1 MNLSEL
7 RAKVRLRL
15 RDTAK
20 PYLVSDDEIDDSL
33 NEAEREAA
41 FRALLIRD
49 KTSALTQININCDET
64 EYAISPL
71 IVDVLGIVAES
82 NANCAFTGWTLNES
96 TLILDSLPAYEDV
109 LTLDCYRLPLRDM
122 EEDDD
127 EPEIRAIHH
136 DRMIEWALSLCYL
149 TPDADLFD
157 QAASDRYAGRFA
169 QNFGERLSA
178 RTMTNHRSKTLRA
191 VMSNGYM

>member
-49 KTSALTQININCDET
+49 KTSALTQININ
-64 EYAISPL
+64 
-71 IVDVLGIVAES
+71 
-82 NANCAFTGWTLNES
+82 
-96 TLILDSLPAYEDV
+96 
-109 LTLDCYRLPLRDM
+109 
-122 EEDDD
+122 
-127 EPEIRAIHH
+127 
-136 DRMIEWALSLCYL
+136 
-149 TPDADLFD
+149 
-157 QAASDRYAGRFA
+157 
-169 QNFGERLSA
+169 
-178 RTMTNHRSKTLRA
+178 
-191 VMSNGYM
+191 

>member
-1 MNLSEL
+1 M
-7 RAKVRLRL
+7 
-15 RDTAK
+15 RDTVK
-20 PYLVSDDEIDDSL
+20 PYLVSDEEIDANL

-49 KTSALTQININCDET
+49 NTSALTQININCSET

-71 IVDVLGIVAES
+71 IIDVIGIAAES
-82 NANCAFTGWTLNES
+82 NPNCTFTGWTLNES
-96 TLILDSLPAYEDV
+96 TLILSELPSYEDV
-109 LTLDCYRLPLRDM
+109 LALDCYRLPLRDM
-122 EEDDD
+122 EDDED
-127 EPEIRAIHH
+127 EPEVRAIHH

-157 QAASDRYAGRFA
+157 QAASDRYANRFA

-178 RTMTNHRSKTLRA
+178 RTMTNHRSKTGKYVA
-191 VMSNGYM
+191 NNGYM

>member
-15 RDTAK
+15 RDAVK
-20 PYLVSDDEIDDSL
+20 PYLVSDEEIDDSI

-49 KTSALTQININCDET
+49 KTSPLARIEINCDET
-64 EYAISPL
+64 EYQISPR
-71 IVDVLGIVAES
+71 IIDVLGIAADS

-96 TLILDSLPAYEDV
+96 TLILDALPAYDDV

-122 EEDDD
+122 EDDDD

>member
-15 RDTAK
+15 RDTVK
-20 PYLVSDDEIDDSL
+20 PYLVSDDEVDASL

-49 KTSALTQININCDET
+49 KTSPLARIEINCDET
-64 EYAISPL
+64 EYQISPR
-71 IVDVLGIVAES
+71 IIDVLGIAAES

-96 TLILDSLPAYEDV
+96 TLILDALPVHEDV

-122 EEDDD
+122 EDDDD
-127 EPEIRAIHH
+127 EPEVRAIHH

-157 QAASDRYAGRFA
+157 QDASDRYADRFE

-178 RTMTNHRSKTLRA
+178 RTMTNHRSKTGKS
-191 VMSNGYM
+191 VMGNGYM